1 MKKKHFKQR
10 ARESH
15 GLKYSLKTA
24 CAGGNSL
31 NKLKIIIIKIF
42 IAIIIN
48 FFFFFNNKSNKRG
61 VERW

>member
-10 ARESH
+10 ARESY
-15 GLKYSLKTA
+15 GLKCSLKTA

-31 NKLKIIIIKIF
+31 NKLKTTIVEIF
-42 IAIIIN
+42 IAIVTN
-48 FFFFFNNKSNKRG
+48 FFFFFNNKSNKKG